1 VASEVKG
8 GVAMDSHANPR
19 RSTFAIYD
27 EALRARLCAVA
38 LATVKDEEEKEGGDT
53 RLFLCPACGHIEPNQ
68 PPASCPICAARP
80 EQFVQV

>member
-1 VASEVKG
+1 
-8 GVAMDSHANPR
+8 MDSHATPR
-19 RSTFAIYD
+19 CSTFAIYD

-38 LATVKDEEEKEGGDT
+38 LATVKQEQERDTDDT

>member
-1 VASEVKG
+1 
-8 GVAMDSHANPR
+8 MDSHANPR
-19 RSTFAIYD
+19 YSTFAIYD

-38 LATVKDEEEKEGGDT
+38 LATVTQERDADGT

-68 PPASCPICAARP
+68 PPASCPICTARP

>member
-1 VASEVKG
+1 MENP
-8 GVAMDSHANPR
+8 ANPR
-19 RSTFAIYD
+19 CSTFAIYD

-38 LATVKDEEEKEGGDT
+38 LATVAQGHVVDDT

-80 EQFVQV
+80 EVFVQV

>member
-1 VASEVKG
+1 
-8 GVAMDSHANPR
+8 MDSHANPR

-38 LATVKDEEEKEGGDT
+38 LATVKDEEKEGDDT

-68 PPASCPICAARP
+68 PPASCPICTARP

>member
-1 VASEVKG
+1 MESRAT
-8 GVAMDSHANPR
+8 PR
-19 RSTFAIYD
+19 CSTFAIYD

-38 LATVKDEEEKEGGDT
+38 LATVAQERDADGT

-68 PPASCPICAARP
+68 PPASCPICTARP